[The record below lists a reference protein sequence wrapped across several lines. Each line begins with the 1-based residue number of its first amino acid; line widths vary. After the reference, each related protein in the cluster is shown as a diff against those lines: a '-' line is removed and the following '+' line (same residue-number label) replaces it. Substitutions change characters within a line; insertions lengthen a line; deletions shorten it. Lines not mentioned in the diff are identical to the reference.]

1 LYTSGRYRSSSRLHR
16 LILEP
21 LFIRHDV
28 DVAFSG
34 HEHIYQRSALR
45 QGIQYFVSGAAGSLR
60 PGAGA
65 PSASIATTFDDD
77 YHFMLIASGFSRTGR
92 SVRLQADLPLY
103 ECQQIRIDLILV
115 DRAHAV

>member
-1 LYTSGRYRSSSRLHR
+1 LAASKAAWKVCFFHHPLYTSGRYRSSSRLHR

-45 QGIQYFVSGAAGSLR
+45 QGIQSFVSGAAGSLR

-77 YHFMLIASGFSRTGR
+77 YHFMLIAPGFSRTGR
-92 SVRLQADLPLY
+92 SPASAGPTSG
-103 ECQQIRIDLILV
+103 
-115 DRAHAV
+115 